1 MKKIAVTVIALT
13 FVFTIASLGFA
24 EDEFQMKGIVTKING
39 NQITIKD
46 DKGKEI
52 TVEGNANYIK
62 VGIPILLFGQILRAL
77 TTEDVEFLT
86 KQCQVSQADVD
97 IIPQLPKEGQA
108 GISKWAAAK
117 DCKKLTPFKATRNYY
132 RQLKPGARLPMP
144 PAGWDFN
151 YLTAEEFLRYSEM
164 LEKAPL

>member
-13 FVFTIASLGFA
+13 FVFTVASLSFA
-24 EDEFQMKGIVTKING
+24 ANEFQMKGIITKING

-52 TVEGNANYIK
+52 TVESNVSYIK
-62 VGIPILLFGQILRAL
+62 VGNPILLYGQILRPL
-77 TTEDVEFLT
+77 TAEDIEFLT
-86 KQCQVSQADVD
+86 KQCQVAQVDVD
-97 IIPQLPKEGQA
+97 IIPQLQKEGQA
-108 GISKWAAAK
+108 DISKWAAAK

-144 PAGWDFN
+144 PAGWSFE
-151 YLTAEEFLRYSEM
+151 YLTEEEFLRYSEI